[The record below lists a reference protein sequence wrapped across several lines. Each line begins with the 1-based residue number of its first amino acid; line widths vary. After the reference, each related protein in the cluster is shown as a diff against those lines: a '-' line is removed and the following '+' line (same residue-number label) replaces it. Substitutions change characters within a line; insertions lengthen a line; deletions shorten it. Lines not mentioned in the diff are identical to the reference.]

1 MKLTRE
7 IKATILVIGSV
18 LLFIWGY
25 SFLKGRN
32 LFNTA
37 HTYYV
42 VYNNVEGLAPSA
54 AVTING
60 LNVGKVNSIKLDTN
74 SGKLL
79 VEILMTTNVEIPKNT
94 TASIYEPSLIG
105 AKAIALNLDFSSKDY
120 AQDGAYLQGSV
131 KLGLTDNLGSL
142 LSPLQAKVDSVL
154 SSLNGTLTNVNN
166 ILDTKTQN
174 ELKGTITALNKTMNN
189 FTSISKN
196 VDGLLVENKSK
207 LNATLTNLDQTTKS
221 FANIA
226 SDLEKAELEKLVKE
240 LESTLTNV
248 NGLLADIEQGKGSIG
263 KIFKDPSLYN
273 NLSQAS
279 NELNLLLEDLR
290 LNPTRYINVSVF
302 GKKNK
307 PYVAPDTIQVI
318 AQ

>member
-7 IKATILVIGSV
+7 IKAAILVIGSV

-32 LFNTA
+32 LFNTS

-42 VYNNVEGLAPSA
+42 VYDNVEGLAPSA

-60 LNVGKVNSIKLDTN
+60 LHVGKVNTITLEPK

-79 VEILMTTNVEIPKNT
+79 VEILMTTDVDIPTNT

-105 AKAIALNLDFSSKDY
+105 AKAIALNLDFNSTEY
-120 AQDGAYLQGSV
+120 AQDGAYLEGTV
-131 KLGLTDNLGSL
+131 KLGLTDNIGSL

-154 SSLNGTLTNVNN
+154 SSLNTTLSSVNT
-166 ILDTKTQN
+166 ILDAKTQQ
-174 ELKGTITALNKTMNN
+174 ELKGTIASLNTTMHN

-196 VDGLLVENKSK
+196 VDQLLVENKSK
-207 LNATLTNLDQTTKS
+207 LSSAVTNLDQTTKS

-226 SDLEKAELEKLVKE
+226 SDLEKAELDKLVNE
-240 LESTLTNV
+240 LQSTLTKV
-248 NGLLADIEQGKGSIG
+248 NGLLADIEQGNGTVG
-263 KIFKDPSLYN
+263 KIFKDPEMYD
-273 NLSQAS
+273 NLTKAS
-279 NELNLLLEDLR
+279 NELNLLLQDVR
-290 LNPTRYINVSVF
+290 LNPTRYINISVF

-307 PYVAPDTIQVI
+307 PYVVPETIEVVEQ
-318 AQ
+318 